1 MKKLIVPLCLLIFV
15 GALIACGASDSNS
28 GSAVSSTS
36 SSSSSSTQSSKAPAS
51 AAHFKV
57 GQTVKVGDTWQ
68 VIVNSVKTSQG
79 DDMDKPQKGQYLLL
93 DVTVKNISSQEQNI
107 SSLVNFKLTDDTG
120 ISYTEAITALG
131 NPNPPDG
138 KVEAGSPLRG
148 TFTYDVP
155 TSVKKFT
162 FAFEP
167 DIISSGQTI
176 WDINV

>member
-1 MKKLIVPLCLLIFV
+1 MKKTVFLLSLMVFV
-15 GALIACGASDSNS
+15 GALLACGASDNNT
-28 GSAVSSTS
+28 GSAVSSTPS
-36 SSSSSSTQSSKAPAS
+36 SSSPSAKSSQAPAS
-51 AAHFKV
+51 ATHFKV
-57 GQTVKVGDTWQ
+57 GQVVKVGDTWQ
-68 VIVNSVKTSQG
+68 VTVNSVKTSQG

-93 DVTVKNISSQEQNI
+93 DVSVKNISSQEQNI
-107 SSLVNFKLTDDTG
+107 SSLANFKLTDDTG

-162 FAFEP
+162 FSFEP
-167 DIISSGQTI
+167 DIMSSGQTI